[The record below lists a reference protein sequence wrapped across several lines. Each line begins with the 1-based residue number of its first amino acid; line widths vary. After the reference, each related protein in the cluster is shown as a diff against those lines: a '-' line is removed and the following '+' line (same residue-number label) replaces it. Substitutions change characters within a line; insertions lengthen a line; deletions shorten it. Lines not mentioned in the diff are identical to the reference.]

1 MQLSDVEIR
10 FWLYSLRL
18 RHPIQHLYK
27 VKELRTSTMYRG
39 RECCIRKNNLSNI
52 LASAIRNFRYVRH
65 SNKVRLCLN
74 KTHTWNY
81 SVNISHSAFYRLDA

>member
-1 MQLSDVEIR
+1 MQLPDVEIR
-10 FWLYSLRL
+10 FWLYSLCL

-27 VKELRTSTMYRG
+27 VKELRIPTMYRS
-39 RECCIRKNNLSNI
+39 RERRIRKNNLSNI

-65 SNKVRLCLN
+65 SNKVRLRLN

-81 SVNISHSAFYRLDA
+81 SVNISHSAFYRLNT